1 MLIKFEVYKDGR
13 WWGARALGHA
23 IFTQGRTL
31 DEVYKNIKE
40 AAHLHFEDEVQK
52 GETLEILILA
62 DAQVQGASKTA
73 VG

>member
-1 MLIKFEVYKDGR
+1 MLLKFEVYKDGR
-13 WWGARALGHA
+13 YWGARALGHD

-40 AAHLHFEDEVQK
+40 EAQLHFQEEVDK

-62 DAQVQGASKTA
+62 EETV
-73 VG
+73 V